1 MELFDECNA
10 TAKVGQKVWML
21 SFVLTGRTVATTVFQ
36 NRLEPIIVSTSDID
50 PAIDNDS
57 RQMLPNAF
65 SHNSRFSMVH
75 DESLFCNSGSD
86 VDKKAFRAAGKVSV
100 A

>member
-10 TAKVGQKVWML
+10 TAKMGQKMWMRL
-21 SFVLTGRTVATTVFQ
+21 LVLTGRTVATTVFQ
-36 NRLEPIIVSTSDID
+36 DRLQAVKIGTSDIF
-50 PAIDNDS
+50 PAIDDDS

-75 DESLFCNSGSD
+75 DEALFGDGGSD
-86 VDKKAFRAAGKVSV
+86 VHKKAFRAAGKVGV